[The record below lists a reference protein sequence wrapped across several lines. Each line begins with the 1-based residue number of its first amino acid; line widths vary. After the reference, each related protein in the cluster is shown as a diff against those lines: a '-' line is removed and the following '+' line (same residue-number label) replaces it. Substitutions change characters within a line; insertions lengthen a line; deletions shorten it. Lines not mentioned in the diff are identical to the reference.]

1 MRLELRNLLLPLA
14 SFRLE
19 VDRTLTTQV
28 TGLTGSS
35 GSGKTSLLEII
46 AGLRRPA
53 SGQVIF
59 EGQVLTDATDPRG
72 KFLPPWQREI
82 GYVPQD
88 QALFP
93 HLSVE
98 RNLLYACRSGGRRA
112 DPALERRIVDMLEIG
127 PLLERGITDLSGGER
142 GRVAL
147 GRALMSRPRLLLLD
161 EPLAHLDD
169 RLRVRALDYLRAAA
183 VEFRLPMIFVS
194 HSANELRAICGE
206 VLPMERGRLL
216 AAVEKPATA
225 ASPSTGRRAETD
237 GGGMHPPATA

>member
-1 MRLELRNLLLPLA
+1 MKLELRQLVLPLA
-14 SFRLE
+14 AFRLE
-19 VDRTLTTQV
+19 VDRVLTAPV

-53 SGQVIF
+53 AGRVIF
-59 EGQVLTDATDPRG
+59 EDQILTDGADG
-72 KFLPPWQREI
+72 KSLPPWRREI

-98 RNLLYACRSGGRRA
+98 RNLLYACQVGGRKA
-112 DPALERRIVDMLEIG
+112 DADLKNRIVDMLEIA
-127 PLLERGITDLSGGER
+127 PLLARGIADLSGGER

-169 RLRVRALDYLRAAA
+169 RLRARALDYLKAAA
-183 VEFRLPMIFVS
+183 GEFRLPMIFVS
-194 HSANELRAICGE
+194 HSAAELRAICGE
-206 VLPMERGRLL
+206 VLHMERGRL
-216 AAVEKPATA
+216 VPA
-225 ASPSTGRRAETD
+225 D
-237 GGGMHPPATA
+237 GSEGSDG